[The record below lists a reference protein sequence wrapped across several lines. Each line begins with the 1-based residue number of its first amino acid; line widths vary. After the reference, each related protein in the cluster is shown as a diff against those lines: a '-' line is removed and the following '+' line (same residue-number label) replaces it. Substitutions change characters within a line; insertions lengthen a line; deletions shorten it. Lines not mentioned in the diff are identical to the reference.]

1 MNIIWESI
9 ILILTGM
16 IALKMTGSNSVSQM
30 TRAEIIIVVSIGRI
44 IVEPVLSRKVVP
56 SIFAAVIFASIL
68 LIIHFFE
75 LKSKK
80 VERFLNGSSIVIVEN
95 GEIVKENLLKA
106 KMSEQQLYM
115 QLREKGIHDLMSLQQ
130 VTAEPN
136 GRIGY
141 QLIEKAQPITLEMLE
156 KILGQ
161 QKIKNNFSLDKLIL
175 HGSIGFFIFSL
186 NVLVNI

>member
-1 MNIIWESI
+1 MIIIWESI

-80 VERFLNGSSIVIVEN
+80 VEQFLNGSSIVIVEN
-95 GEIVKENLLKA
+95 GEIVKENLMKA

-141 QLIEKAQPITLEMLE
+141 RLIQQAQPITLEMLE

-161 QKIKNNFSLDKLIL
+161 QKIKK
-175 HGSIGFFIFSL
+175 
-186 NVLVNI
+186 

>member
-1 MNIIWESI
+1 MNIILESI
-9 ILILTGM
+9 ILTFTG
-16 IALKMTGSNSVSQM
+16 IIVLKMTGSASVSQM

-56 SIFAAVIFASIL
+56 SIFAAIIFASIL

-75 LKSKK
+75 LKSRK
-80 VERFLNGSSIVIVEN
+80 VEQFLNGSSIIIVEN
-95 GEIVKENLLKA
+95 GEIVKENLMQA

-115 QLREKGIHDLMSLQQ
+115 ELREKGIHDVKSLQQ

-141 QLIEKAQPITLEMLE
+141 QLIKEAQPITLEMLE
-156 KILGQ
+156 KVLDRYN
-161 QKIKNNFSLDKLIL
+161 IKR
-175 HGSIGFFIFSL
+175 
-186 NVLVNI
+186 

>member
-1 MNIIWESI
+1 MNMIFESI
-9 ILILTGM
+9 ILILTGI
-16 IALKMTGSNSVSQM
+16 IALKMTGSKSVSQM
-30 TRAEIIIVVSIGRI
+30 TRAEIIIVVSIARI
-44 IVEPVLSRKVVP
+44 IVEPVLSRKVGP
-56 SIFAAVIFASIL
+56 SIFAGVL

-80 VERFLNGSSIVIVEN
+80 MEQFLNGSSIIVVEN
-95 GEIVKENLLKA
+95 GEIVKENLMNA

-115 QLREKGIHDLMSLQQ
+115 QLREKGIHDLKSLQQ

-156 KILGQ
+156 KVIDQ
-161 QKIKNNFSLDKLIL
+161 YNIKR
-175 HGSIGFFIFSL
+175 
-186 NVLVNI
+186 

>member
-56 SIFAAVIFASIL
+56 SIFVAVIFASIL

-80 VERFLNGSSIVIVEN
+80 VEQFLNGSSIVIVKN
-95 GEIVKENLLKA
+95 GEIVKENLMKA

-156 KILGQ
+156 KILDQ
-161 QKIKNNFSLDKLIL
+161 YNIKR
-175 HGSIGFFIFSL
+175 
-186 NVLVNI
+186 

>member
-1 MNIIWESI
+1 MNMIFESI
-9 ILILTGM
+9 ILILTGI
-16 IALKMTGSNSVSQM
+16 IALKMTGSKSVSQM
-30 TRAEIIIVVSIGRI
+30 TRAEIIIVVSIARI
-44 IVEPVLSRKVVP
+44 IVEPVLSRKVGP
-56 SIFAAVIFASIL
+56 SIFAAVL

-80 VERFLNGSSIVIVEN
+80 MEQFLNGSSIIVVEN
-95 GEIVKENLLKA
+95 GEIVKENLMKA

-115 QLREKGIHDLMSLQQ
+115 QLREKGIHDLKSLQQ

-156 KILGQ
+156 KVIDQ
-161 QKIKNNFSLDKLIL
+161 YNIKR
-175 HGSIGFFIFSL
+175 
-186 NVLVNI
+186 

>member
-1 MNIIWESI
+1 MNIILESI
-9 ILILTGM
+9 ILIFTGM
-16 IALKMTGSNSVSQM
+16 IALKMTGSTSVSQM

-75 LKSKK
+75 LKSRK
-80 VERFLNGSSIVIVEN
+80 VEQFLNGSSIIIVEN
-95 GEIVKENLLKA
+95 GEIIKANLIKA

-115 QLREKGIHDLMSLQQ
+115 QLREKGIHDLKSLQQ
-130 VTAEPN
+130 VTAELN

-141 QLIEKAQPITLEMLE
+141 RLIEKAQPITLEMLE
-156 KILGQ
+156 KILEQ
-161 QKIKNNFSLDKLIL
+161 HKIKK
-175 HGSIGFFIFSL
+175 
-186 NVLVNI
+186 

>member
-80 VERFLNGSSIVIVEN
+80 VEQFLNGSSIVIVEN
-95 GEIVKENLLKA
+95 GEIVKENLMKA

-141 QLIEKAQPITLEMLE
+141 RLIQQAQPITLEMLE

-161 QKIKNNFSLDKLIL
+161 QKIKK
-175 HGSIGFFIFSL
+175 
-186 NVLVNI
+186 

>member
-1 MNIIWESI
+1 MHIIFESI

-80 VERFLNGSSIVIVEN
+80 VEQFLNGSSIVIVEN
-95 GEIVKENLLKA
+95 GEIVKENLMKA

-115 QLREKGIHDLMSLQQ
+115 QLREKEIHDLMSLQQ
-130 VTAEPN
+130 VTPEPN

-156 KILGQ
+156 KILDQ
-161 QKIKNNFSLDKLIL
+161 YNIKR
-175 HGSIGFFIFSL
+175 
-186 NVLVNI
+186 

>member
-9 ILILTGM
+9 ILTFTG
-16 IALKMTGSNSVSQM
+16 IIVLKMTGSTSVSQM

-56 SIFAAVIFASIL
+56 SIFAAIIFASIL

-75 LKSKK
+75 LKSRK
-80 VERFLNGSSIVIVEN
+80 VEQFLNGSSI
-95 GEIVKENLLKA
+95 
-106 KMSEQQLYM
+106 
-115 QLREKGIHDLMSLQQ
+115 LREKGIHDVKSLQQ

-141 QLIEKAQPITLEMLE
+141 QLIKEAQPITLEMLE
-156 KILGQ
+156 KVLDRYN
-161 QKIKNNFSLDKLIL
+161 IKR
-175 HGSIGFFIFSL
+175 
-186 NVLVNI
+186 

>member
-1 MNIIWESI
+1 M
-9 ILILTGM
+9 
-16 IALKMTGSNSVSQM
+16 
-30 TRAEIIIVVSIGRI
+30 
-44 IVEPVLSRKVVP
+44 
-56 SIFAAVIFASIL
+56 
-68 LIIHFFE
+68 
-75 LKSKK
+75 
-80 VERFLNGSSIVIVEN
+80 ERFLNGSSIVIVEN

-161 QKIKNNFSLDKLIL
+161 QKIKK
-175 HGSIGFFIFSL
+175 
-186 NVLVNI
+186 

>member
-1 MNIIWESI
+1 MNMIWESI

-80 VERFLNGSSIVIVEN
+80 VEQFLNGSSIVIVEN
-95 GEIVKENLLKA
+95 GEIVKENLMKA

-141 QLIEKAQPITLEMLE
+141 RLIQQAQPITLEMLE

-161 QKIKNNFSLDKLIL
+161 QKIKK
-175 HGSIGFFIFSL
+175 
-186 NVLVNI
+186 

>member
-80 VERFLNGSSIVIVEN
+80 VEQFLNGSSIVIVEN
-95 GEIVKENLLKA
+95 GEIVKENLMKA

-141 QLIEKAQPITLEMLE
+141 RLIQQAQPITLEILE

-161 QKIKNNFSLDKLIL
+161 QKIKK
-175 HGSIGFFIFSL
+175 
-186 NVLVNI
+186 

>member
-161 QKIKNNFSLDKLIL
+161 QKIKK
-175 HGSIGFFIFSL
+175 
-186 NVLVNI
+186 

>member
-141 QLIEKAQPITLEMLE
+141 RLIQQAQPITLEMLE

-161 QKIKNNFSLDKLIL
+161 QKIKK
-175 HGSIGFFIFSL
+175 
-186 NVLVNI
+186 